1 MLEAY
6 QAYGDYR
13 TVAEL
18 TQTMVTTCAR
28 AVFGS
33 TIVRHTDGTEHDLGG
48 E

>member
-1 MLEAY
+1 
-6 QAYGDYR
+6 
-13 TVAEL
+13 VAEL